1 MNTMKHSNNKPQK
14 IAVITPILHL
24 KGVYDLL
31 LTKGDVFLLEKGNKY
46 QVKKLLL
53 EENINVIICN
63 PNHQNYKIDK
73 ELLDDTQVSIIN
85 SCSTGLN
92 HIDLDYCKKN
102 NIEIQC
108 HKNDYELIN
117 QLPSTSELAFGLMLS
132 LLRNIPECNNH
143 VSNYNWDYTQ
153 FMGRQI
159 KDLKIGI
166 IGYGRLGKMMFNYCK
181 SFGAKIKVYDP
192 YKKEDMDDSFL
203 LNYYSSS
210 LEDLFQEC
218 DVISLHVHVTDETKY
233 MVNQKLL
240 GLSKKG
246 LYLINTSRGEIVN
259 EEDIVQSLNNKNL
272 LGYGTDV
279 IEDEFND
286 ITNSPII
293 KAMNEGKNIII
304 TPHVGGMTIEGQTKA
319 YKWSINKL

>member
-1 MNTMKHSNNKPQK
+1 MDNIKKH
-14 IAVITPILHL
+14 IAVITPITHL

-31 LTKGDVFLLEKGNKY
+31 LTKGDVFLLEKGNKD

-53 EENINVIICN
+53 EKDINVIVCN
-63 PNHQNYKIDK
+63 PNHQNYKIDE
-73 ELLDDTQVSIIN
+73 ELLNGTQVNIIN

-92 HIDLDYCKKN
+92 HIDLEYCKKN

-132 LLRNIPECNNH
+132 LLRKIPQGKKH
-143 VSNYNWDYTQ
+143 VSKYKWDYTQ
-153 FMGRQI
+153 FMGRQV
-159 KDLKIGI
+159 KGLKIGI
-166 IGYGRLGKMMFNYCK
+166 VGYGRLGKMMFNYCK
-181 SFGAKIKVYDP
+181 AFGAKVKVYDP

-233 MVNQKLL
+233 MINQKLL

-246 LYLINTSRGEIVN
+246 LYLVNTSRGEIVN

-293 KAMNEGKNIII
+293 KAMNKDLNIII
-304 TPHVGGMTIEGQTKA
+304 TPHIGGMTMEGQTKA

>member
-1 MNTMKHSNNKPQK
+1 MNLKNQIHSKDFIIVKK
-14 IAVITPILHL
+14 IAVITPIVHL
-24 KGVYDLL
+24 KGIYDLL
-31 LTKGDVFLLEKGNKY
+31 LTKGDVFLLEKGNKN

-53 EENINVIICN
+53 EKDINVIVCN
-63 PNHQNYKIDK
+63 PNHQNYKIDE
-73 ELLDDTQVSIIN
+73 ELLNGTQVNIIN

-92 HIDLDYCKKN
+92 HIDLEYCKKN
-102 NIEIQC
+102 NIKIQC
-108 HKNDYELIN
+108 HKTDYNLIN

-132 LLRNIPECNNH
+132 LLRNIPKCNNH
-143 VSNYNWDYTQ
+143 VSRYYWDYTQ
-153 FMGRQI
+153 FMGRQV

-166 IGYGRLGKMMFNYCK
+166 IGYGRLGKMMEGYCK
-181 SFGAKIKVYDP
+181 SFGAKTFIYDP
-192 YKKEDMDDSFL
+192 YVNISQT
-203 LNYYSSS
+203 S
-210 LEDLFQEC
+210 LEVMFKKC

-233 MVNQKLL
+233 MINQKLL

-246 LYLINTSRGEIVN
+246 LYLVNTSRGEIVN